1 MLTGF
6 DHFIV
11 LVNDL
16 DEASQSFRRLGFD
29 VRAGGEHP
37 AFGSHNALIALA
49 DGAYL
54 ELVAFKNPALAEKS
68 FWRDGVRRVR
78 VGEGFGGFVLGSKNL
93 DEDILQIKQ
102 RGVAYDAPQAGA
114 RVRPDGQ
121 RVEWHTAMYD
131 GSPTGALPF
140 LIQDNTPRDI
150 RIEKPQTGLGSRARA
165 KEIVVVVKNAMTARD
180 RYHALLNVEPRRVH
194 NKESDVEGFR
204 FILDWGSIV
213 LAQPT
218 RGGNTMMEQLAKRG
232 EGIFALALQVESWG
246 WERQQMRAQNVQ
258 FENEENGFFIAPS
271 EACGA
276 RIRIVGKTIG
286 AGE

>member
-6 DHFIV
+6 DHFII
-11 LVNDL
+11 LVNEL
-16 DEASQSFRRLGFD
+16 DAAMSAFRRLGFE

-49 DGAYL
+49 DAAYL

-78 VGEGFGGFVLGSKNL
+78 AGEGFGGFVLGANDL
-93 DEDILQIKQ
+93 TNEVAQLAA
-102 RGVAYDAPQAGA
+102 RGLKYDAPQAGA

-140 LIQDNTPRDI
+140 LIQDDTPRDV
-150 RIEKPQTGLGSRARA
+150 RIEKPQAGLGSRARVREA
-165 KEIVVVVKNAMTARD
+165 VVVVKNALTARD

-204 FILDWGSIV
+204 FTLEWGSIV

-218 RGGNTMMEQLAKRG
+218 RGGNTMMEQLTKRG
-232 EGIFALALQVESWG
+232 EGLFALALQVDSWG
-246 WERQQMRAQNVQ
+246 WERQQIRNRGVQ
-258 FENEENGFFIAPS
+258 FENEENGIFIAPS

-276 RIRIVGKTIG
+276 RIRIVGN
-286 AGE
+286 AGM